1 MSKKKLVIFL
11 MAMGMVIVI
20 GTLIAGFIGFPKKG
34 FGYLKIL
41 MEIFGLFT
49 IIVGTIFSFI
59 KEDGLRKL
67 WEIIRPHNQQ
77 EFILISLGL
86 LIGLLFSI
94 FIPYG
99 AGFDEETHT
108 IRTLDICNL
117 ILFQTKGKL
126 NLRQLYDYSYQRRD
140 FQTPAF
146 DQFNKGIFLTPPI
159 WSYGPGGTF
168 STYFPAN
175 FILPATIAALFLLA
189 LNFPLLPAIIL
200 MRFVCYIFYLSA
212 CYLTIRMLPT
222 GKWLFLVI
230 AFTPMALFQAA
241 TINGDSF
248 TIACSC
254 LFIGIF
260 LKKFL
265 SP

>member
-126 NLRQLYDYSYQRRD
+126 N
-140 FQTPAF
+140 
-146 DQFNKGIFLTPPI
+146 
-159 WSYGPGGTF
+159 
-168 STYFPAN
+168 ST
-175 FILPATIAALFLLA
+175 AA
-189 LNFPLLPAIIL
+189 I
-200 MRFVCYIFYLSA
+200 
-212 CYLTIRMLPT
+212 
-222 GKWLFLVI
+222 
-230 AFTPMALFQAA
+230 
-241 TINGDSF
+241 
-248 TIACSC
+248 
-254 LFIGIF
+254 
-260 LKKFL
+260 
-265 SP
+265 